1 MDHKAYSLGK
11 YLKHVLIQKVFSS
24 LQSTWIRE
32 FLKALPSSSDN
43 SEKESHLTSIL
54 SDCMWKVWQSWSS
67 LFSIFFS
74 SMGLLQ
80 NITAH
85 TEKKK
90 IKNRQAHFH
99 STFHMQ
105 SKRFGEGKKKK
116 GSLSYPPSCFEG
128 AQTWAGTTH
137 NKQRGA
143 VL

>member
-67 LFSIFFS
+67 LFSIFFPVWVFS
-74 SMGLLQ
+74 RTSQ
-80 NITAH
+80 PIQ
-85 TEKKK
+85 KKK
-90 IKNRQAHFH
+90 KKLKTDRLISILHF
-99 STFHMQ
+99 TCNQ
-105 SKRFGEGKKKK
+105 KDLGKGKKK